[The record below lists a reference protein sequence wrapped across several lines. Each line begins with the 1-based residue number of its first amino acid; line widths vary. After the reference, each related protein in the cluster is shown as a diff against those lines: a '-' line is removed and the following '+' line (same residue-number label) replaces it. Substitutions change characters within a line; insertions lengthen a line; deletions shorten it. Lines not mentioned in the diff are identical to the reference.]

1 MIRMAGALPERAA
14 IRRAVALGRESW
26 AGLSSALSFLA
37 GTSSIRD
44 SAATTAPTVIE
55 LATGEAVPTLVPGVT
70 WADTVDLTRLSD

>member
-26 AGLSSALSFLA
+26 AGLSSALSFLSR
-37 GTSSIRD
+37 TSSLGA
-44 SAATTAPTVIE
+44 SAPAKVPTVIKLE
-55 LATGEAVPTLVPGVT
+55 SAEASPTLVPGVT